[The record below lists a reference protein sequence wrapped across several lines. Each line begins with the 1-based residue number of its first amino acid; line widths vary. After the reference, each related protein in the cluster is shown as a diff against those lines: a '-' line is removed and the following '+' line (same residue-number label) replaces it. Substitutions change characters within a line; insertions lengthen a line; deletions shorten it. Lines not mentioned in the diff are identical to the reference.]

1 MSAPQQTPIDLH
13 LETRQRLLDA
23 GTRLFAEH
31 GYRGVSVRELCTE
44 AAVNIAA
51 INYHFGGKQGLY
63 HAIFEATLAA
73 DEPRFQEL
81 LRNTR
86 LLLAGA
92 RGNREQL
99 ARVVQVF
106 TTGMLTPANSD
117 ERSRSFGVLVIRELA
132 FPSTEFEI
140 IFQRRAQPC
149 HQMFAK
155 IIAAASGLAEDS
167 EQVRIET
174 HALVGMI
181 FHIGLSRT
189 ILWRTMDW
197 EGTTPDRA
205 ARVGD
210 FVAQLICN
218 ALCLPVVYA
227 GFAAGEKK

>member
-1 MSAPQQTPIDLH
+1 MTAPQQTPIDLH
-13 LETRQRLLDA
+13 HETRQRLLDA

-86 LLLAGA
+86 LLLASA
-92 RGNREQL
+92 QGNREQL
-99 ARVVQVF
+99 ARVVQIF
-106 TTGMLTPANSD
+106 TTGMLVPTTTN
-117 ERSRSFGVLVIRELA
+117 ERARSFGVLVIRELA

-149 HQMFAK
+149 QQMFAS
-155 IIAAASGLAEDS
+155 IVAATTGLAEDS

-181 FHIGLSRT
+181 FHIGLSRS
-189 ILWRTMDW
+189 ILLRTMDW
-197 EGTTPDRA
+197 DVVTPPRA
-205 ARVGD
+205 ALVAD
-210 FVAQLICN
+210 FVTQLVCN
-218 ALCLPVVYA
+218 ALSLPA
-227 GFAAGEKK
+227 QQTGLSNGENR